1 MTNGYVES
9 FCWASFPLWWRCY
22 NDDALLMMLYYG
34 DERMFTKFWDDALLI
49 ICGGVILLAL
59 DKIIVT
65 LEEIRNYLKKFS
77 KTIGDE

>member
-1 MTNGYVES
+1 MGMLKVFAGLAFLYGGGVI
-9 FCWASFPLWWRCY
+9 A
-22 NDDALLMMLYYG
+22 MMLYYG

-77 KTIGDE
+77 DIMDDK

>member
-1 MTNGYVES
+1 MGMLKVFAGIAFLFGGVS
-9 FCWASFPLWWRCY
+9 FA
-22 NDDALLMMLYYG
+22 MMVYYG
-34 DERMFTKFWDDALLI
+34 DEKIFIKFWDDTLLV
-49 ICGGVILLAL
+49 ICGGVVLLAL

>member
-1 MTNGYVES
+1 MGMLKVFAGLAFLYGGGVI
-9 FCWASFPLWWRCY
+9 A
-22 NDDALLMMLYYG
+22 MMLYYG

-49 ICGGVILLAL
+49 ICGGVLLLAL
-59 DKIIVT
+59 DKLILT

>member
-1 MTNGYVES
+1 MGMLKVFAGLAFLYGGGVI
-9 FCWASFPLWWRCY
+9 A
-22 NDDALLMMLYYG
+22 MMLYYG

-77 KTIGDE
+77 DNMGEK

>member
-1 MTNGYVES
+1 MGMFKVFAGLAFLYGGGVI
-9 FCWASFPLWWRCY
+9 A
-22 NDDALLMMLYYG
+22 MMLYYG

-77 KTIGDE
+77 KTIGDD